1 MFTPKELTVNAHNLG
16 QQTEN
21 MSLEQFEAES
31 FDERH
36 EAEFD
41 GKLDNWWT
49 TFWRSFAAAVAIG
62 ARKR

>member
-1 MFTPKELTVNAHNLG
+1 MNAHNLG

-41 GKLDNWWT
+41 GKLDNWWS

-62 ARKR
+62 ARKK